1 VVDRITPLNNSDSQI
16 TRVVDEASS
25 SDSCA
30 GIFLPPGGK
39 NPLKWSVCLTNQLL
53 ISVFLMMF
61 NIFSDKVQDVY
72 EFVRNL
78 QGCTEYADEFRSQ
91 EIDGQALM
99 LLKED
104 HLMSA
109 MNMKLGP
116 ALKICNK
123 INALREDVQKQT

>member
-1 VVDRITPLNNSDSQI
+1 MVDRITPLNNSDSQI